1 VIRKAIKQVRITGRA
16 NPNLII
22 MHPDDWEKVVNA
34 QASDGQ
40 FLINILQDQVAP
52 RIAGLRVVECDA
64 ITAGK
69 PMVVDTS
76 FFPIALRQDVTVD
89 FTNSDGEKFA
99 QLIRTARAYVRAG
112 IKHRRPAALC
122 GVTGF

>member
-1 VIRKAIKQVRITGRA
+1 
-16 NPNLII
+16 
-22 MHPDDWEKVVNA
+22 
-34 QASDGQ
+34 
-40 FLINILQDQVAP
+40 
-52 RIAGLRVVECDA
+52 
-64 ITAGK
+64 
-69 PMVVDTS
+69 MVVDTS